1 MHDYSTWGLRDLYKR
16 IRELD
21 HASEEIRIEK
31 VAVVRAIEARRAES
45 GSKPDR
51 FGHNLSSE
59 AGIAPREARQI
70 SGLAL
75 GLEHLPEVAKGVE
88 SGEIKVDVATEL
100 LKFATPEE
108 DRKIADQAKSWSVPQ
123 AEEAARRRRAIAEK
137 EARKLHETRSF
148 RWFYDADRRHVNFKG
163 LFPAAEGELL
173 ISVIETEVKRA
184 DAKRAG
190 GDENCCADSGTHTD
204 PGRHIDSG
212 THVHGFA
219 SAANSGPRGD
229 TEQGIHEKSR
239 EEYSRRCADA
249 LISTLSSGS
258 VSEVFAG
265 SRAQVTVVA
274 TAQEM
279 SSNEAAVRV
288 GSGFVSAEVARRLM
302 CDSDIEVVLVDQQNR
317 PIGLGAN
324 TRSVPKRL
332 SRLIRARDKTCV
344 FPNCNED
351 RHIQIHHVVHAA
363 KGGRTIEE
371 NLAALCFFHHHLVH
385 EGGWLMMGTA
395 SSGLVIKSPYGQ
407 VYETGPLVMELAQV
421 G

>member
-1 MHDYSTWGLRDLYKR
+1 MHDYSNWGLRDLYKR

-21 HASEEIRIEK
+21 QAGEQIRIEK
-31 VAVVRAIEARRAES
+31 IAVVRAIEARRAES

-59 AGIAPREARQI
+59 AGIAPKEARQI

-75 GLEHLPEVAKGVE
+75 GLENLPEVAKGVE

-100 LKFATPEE
+100 LKFATPN
-108 DRKIADQAKSWSVPQ
+108 DDKKIADQAKSWSVPE
-123 AEEAARRRRAIAEK
+123 AEAVARRRRAIAEK
-137 EARKLHETRSF
+137 EARKLHEMRSF

-173 ISVIETEVKRA
+173 ISVIEAEVRRA
-184 DAKRAG
+184 DAKRSG
-190 GDENCCADSGTHTD
+190 GDEDCCSDSSTHNHD
-204 PGRHIDSG
+204 AASSSG
-212 THVHGFA
+212 AGWRDRM
-219 SAANSGPRGD
+219 P
-229 TEQGIHEKSR
+229 QGAQEKTR

-249 LISTLSSGS
+249 LISALSSGS
-258 VSEVFAG
+258 IDDVFAG

-279 SSNEAAVRV
+279 ASSEAAVRV

-302 CDSDIEVVLVDQQNR
+302 CDSDIEVVLVDQKNR

-332 SRLIRARDKTCV
+332 SRLIRARDKTCI
-344 FPNCNED
+344 FPNCGDD

-363 KGGRTIEE
+363 MGGPTIEE
-371 NLAALCFFHHHLVH
+371 NLVALCYSHHHLVH
-385 EGGWLMMGTA
+385 EGGWSMSGTA
-395 SSGLVIKSPYGQ
+395 SSGLRIKSPFGQ
-407 VYETGPLVMELAQV
+407 SYETGPLTMELARA